1 MNKKSWMVLRIVAGL
16 YLVFLGVQIISQVTR
31 EQPNNLALMICAA
44 VLFIGVGVVYAGA
57 AISSV
62 WKMSRGGEKSQ
73 EDDLQIVEKEDSM
86 ETSQETSQETRR
98 EIPDIQFKQ
107 EMPEKEEAKEEK
119 EAPIDTEEQSD
130 SE

>member
-16 YLVFLGVQIISQVTR
+16 YLVFLGVQIISQVTK

-62 WKMSRGGEKSQ
+62 WKMSRGRRKNSQ

-86 ETSQETSQETRR
+86 ETSQETRR

>member
-62 WKMSRGGEKSQ
+62 WKMSRGEKSQ

-86 ETSQETSQETRR
+86 ETSQETRR

-107 EMPEKEEAKEEK
+107 EMPEQEEKEEK

-130 SE
+130 SQ

>member
-1 MNKKSWMVLRIVAGL
+1 
-16 YLVFLGVQIISQVTR
+16 
-31 EQPNNLALMICAA
+31 
-44 VLFIGVGVVYAGA
+44 
-57 AISSV
+57 
-62 WKMSRGGEKSQ
+62 MSRGGEKSQ

-86 ETSQETSQETRR
+86 ETSQETRR

-119 EAPIDTEEQSD
+119 EAQIDTEEQSD

>member
-1 MNKKSWMVLRIVAGL
+1 MVLRIVAGL

-44 VLFIGVGVVYAGA
+44 VLFIGVGVVYAGV

-73 EDDLQIVEKEDSM
+73 ENNRTANRKEKQS
-86 ETSQETSQETRR
+86 
-98 EIPDIQFKQ
+98 EI
-107 EMPEKEEAKEEK
+107 ER
-119 EAPIDTEEQSD
+119 SR
-130 SE
+130 

>member
-44 VLFIGVGVVYAGA
+44 VLFIGVGVVYAGV

-62 WKMSRGGEKSQ
+62 WKMSRGC
-73 EDDLQIVEKEDSM
+73 LLY
-86 ETSQETSQETRR
+86 TSPSPR
-98 EIPDIQFKQ
+98 DISGSR
-107 EMPEKEEAKEEK
+107 MPSSA
-119 EAPIDTEEQSD
+119 
-130 SE
+130 